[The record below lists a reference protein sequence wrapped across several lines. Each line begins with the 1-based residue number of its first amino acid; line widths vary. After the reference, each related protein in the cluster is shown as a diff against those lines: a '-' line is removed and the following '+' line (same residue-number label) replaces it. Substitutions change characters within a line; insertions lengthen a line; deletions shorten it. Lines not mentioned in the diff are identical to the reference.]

1 MSLLVV
7 RGFSDTSRSCEG
19 TAKTGKPH
27 TLMSTNVTYPS
38 DLSTNV
44 RIEERFGES
53 YVYATFGG
61 VEERV
66 INFYSDEIRFS
77 VDELTG
83 KTVQQIT
90 DIWMAKD
97 TAYLRS

>member
-1 MSLLVV
+1 MSAP
-7 RGFSDTSRSCEG
+7 T
-19 TAKTGKPH
+19 
-27 TLMSTNVTYPS
+27 
-38 DLSTNV
+38 STNV

-53 YVYATFGG
+53 FIFATFGG

-66 INFYSDEIRFS
+66 ITYFADELRFS
-77 VDELTG
+77 VEELTG
-83 KTVQQIT
+83 KTRQQIS

>member
-1 MSLLVV
+1 M
-7 RGFSDTSRSCEG
+7 T
-19 TAKTGKPH
+19 
-27 TLMSTNVTYPS
+27 TYPS

-61 VEERV
+61 VEECV
-66 INFYSDEIRFS
+66 ITYYADELRFS
-77 VDELTG
+77 VEELTG